1 MVEEYVIGQLVFS
14 KSGHDKGSLFIIVD
28 IEGEYLYLADGK
40 VRKIEKPKKKKNKH
54 VQKVNYVVEEIK
66 EKIQEESTLNN
77 AELRKAI
84 KKYLDVS
91 SKQRGGL

>member
-1 MVEEYVIGQLVFS
+1 MEAEYVIGQLVFS
-14 KSGHDKGSLFIIVD
+14 KSGHDKGRLFIIVD

-54 VQKVNYVVEEIK
+54 VQKVNYVIEEVK

-84 KKYLDVS
+84 KKYLEAS
-91 SKQRGGL
+91 FKQRGGL